1 MIPDANLATVI
12 LVITAAIL
20 FYAAWTD
27 FKSYTIRND
36 VIVVLVVLFL
46 AHAIVSGRWS
56 SVPWNVGLTIIV
68 FAVLVWFYSLNLVG
82 GGDVKLLT
90 VALLWTGID
99 CALPFAVLLL
109 VFVML
114 HSLAARFGWAG
125 SQRLPD
131 DDRRRIPVAPSIA
144 AALTSMFVLG
154 CLRPM

>member
-1 MIPDANLATVI
+1 MIHNTNFAAVI
-12 LVITAAIL
+12 LVVTAAIL

-36 VIVVLVVLFL
+36 VILVLVVLFF
-46 AHAIVSGRWS
+46 AHTLVSGRWS
-56 SVPWNVGLTIIV
+56 SIPWNVGLATIV
-68 FAVLVWFYSLNLVG
+68 FAVLVCFYSLNLVG

-90 VALLWTGID
+90 VALLWSGID

-109 VFVML
+109 VFVTL
-114 HSLAARFGWAG
+114 HSLAARLGWAG

-131 DDRRRIPVAPSIA
+131 DDRKRIPVTPSIA
-144 AALTSMFVLG
+144 AALVGIFVLG